1 MNGFPEGWIIKL
13 PRCLPAKKFPT
24 SASGRQDR
32 GPVTLLGFRRSFH
45 LTGVD
50 PTVVSPAAILKQEHS
65 FLIPNLKAGISV
77 VKSAWRQGHTGS
89 VLFGRQ
95 LAEPRLVNVERRPS
109 FRLPSA
115 SRFTDYCRICLGAPL
130 EDYIGDNLPLRPRKD
145 GNLVEIV
152 L

>member
-65 FLIPNLKAGISV
+65 FLIANLKAGISV
-77 VKSAWRQGHTGS
+77 VKSAWRQGC
-89 VLFGRQ
+89 
-95 LAEPRLVNVERRPS
+95 AETLRTRE
-109 FRLPSA
+109 LPA
-115 SRFTDYCRICLGAPL
+115 AP
-130 EDYIGDNLPLRPRKD
+130 
-145 GNLVEIV
+145 IV
-152 L
+152 LLSLPVLS